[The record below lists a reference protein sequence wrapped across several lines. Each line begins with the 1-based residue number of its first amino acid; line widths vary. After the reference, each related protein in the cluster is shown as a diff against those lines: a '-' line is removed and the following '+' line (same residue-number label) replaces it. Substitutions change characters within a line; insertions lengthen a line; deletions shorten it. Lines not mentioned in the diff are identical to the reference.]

1 VGATPTTHDQLRVD
15 NVYTRARWASVAES
29 VPLTAREAPRIAAR
43 LRSLAAV
50 KGRSVSHLVA
60 EALERY
66 LADEEWQVAE
76 IQAAIAE
83 AAAPDAAFVDQA
95 ELEAWAEQVQ
105 VQPETPPPTGQ
116 SLGNRA
122 PAA

>member
-1 VGATPTTHDQLRVD
+1 VT
-15 NVYTRARWASVAES
+15 ES
-29 VPLTAREAPRIAAR
+29 VPLTARVASSIAVR
-43 LRSLAAV
+43 LKTLAVAED
-50 KGRSVSHLVA
+50 RSVSYLVA

-83 AAAPDAAFVDQA
+83 ADAPDAAFVAQSD
-95 ELEAWAEQVQ
+95 LEAWAEQVLAK
-105 VQPETPPPTGQ
+105 PETRPPTGQ